1 MASGAIISW
10 QIGGETMETVTD
22 FIFLG
27 SKITADGDNS
37 YEIKRHLLLGR
48 KALTNLDSILKSQDI
63 ALPTKV
69 HLVKAMVFAVV
80 IWMWEL
86 DCKESWAPKNWC
98 FWTLVLE
105 ETLESPLDCKEIQS
119 VHSKGNQSRIFIGRP
134 DVEAELQ
141 YFGHL
146 MWRTDSFEKTLIL
159 GKIEGGRRRGRWRMR
174 WLDDITDSTD
184 MSLSKFWELVMDREA
199 WHAAVHGVAKRH
211 DWATELNWDLH
222 TVYNIFTNSGR
233 ENRDCSI
240 SWTLFQIK
248 KLVFTSV
255 VKIQDLNPSFLISNA
270 MSFPIWHLT
279 FKKFTNYSLFHSFKR
294 LYLLLLSYLGN
305 YPSYRMFFPW

>member
-1 MASGAIISW
+1 
-10 QIGGETMETVTD
+10 
-22 FIFLG
+22 
-27 SKITADGDNS
+27 
-37 YEIKRHLLLGR
+37 
-48 KALTNLDSILKSQDI
+48 
-63 ALPTKV
+63 
-69 HLVKAMVFAVV
+69 
-80 IWMWEL
+80 MWEL
-86 DCKESWAPKNWC
+86 DYKESWAPKNWC

-105 ETLESPLDCKEIQS
+105 ETLESFLSPLDCKEIQS

-134 DVEAELQ
+134 DAEAELQ

-146 MWRTDSFEKTLIL
+146 MWRTDSFEKTLLL

-174 WLDDITDSTD
+174 WLDGITGSTD
-184 MSLSKFWELVMDREA
+184 MSLSKLRELVMDRRPGMLQSME
-199 WHAAVHGVAKRH
+199 WQRVGH

-240 SWTLFQIK
+240 FWTLFQIK

-255 VKIQDLNPSFLISNA
+255 VKIQDLNPIFLISSA
-270 MSFPIWHLT
+270 MSFPIWCLT
-279 FKKFTNYSLFHSFKR
+279 FKKFTNYGLFHSFKR
-294 LYLLLLSYLGN
+294 LYLFLLSYLGN